1 MTYKGEYKAKE
12 DIMRIV
18 EKILCGIGG
27 FIALILLFILLCHFN
42 PELAKRLGND
52 TDNKND
58 TSVGE
63 LVQESGGQPAD
74 EAVKETAGIS
84 SISDDTQE
92 NSVSENKIP
101 EPVVIPA
108 NTSET
113 GIVPV
118 STDTDKYE
126 VPDDSD
132 IHIPAKV
139 DGLFGYIPVKENG
152 TEITKDSADR
162 LIKELGTGETGD
174 GLTFDETMYPYY
186 QMLDETGQA
195 LYRQIYAN
203 AEALNEKFAP
213 VESVTGK
220 QLKNSFTAVVNDHP
234 ELFWVETSYQYRY
247 GPDGNVAEID
257 LIFNSVSGK
266 LDTAKPEFENAAASI
281 AKTTY
286 GKYTDYEKEVQV
298 HDELISKVVYDKNA
312 PLNQSAYSALVS
324 ERTVC
329 AGYAR
334 AFQYIMQQLGIPCY
348 YVTGYAGENHAWNIV
363 QLEDGYY
370 NVDSTW
376 DDTDPNTHDYFNC
389 SDDDYKKDHARRDL
403 SIYLPPCNGEKYR
416 DLITDSK
423 DEESTVSPDN
433 IISVGYV
440 VPTTE
445 TDKKPIIS
453 SGTAAVNTPTN
464 AGSSTAVGT
473 TNTGNNTTSAGTT
486 SGNNTNSTTTT
497 SNSDTTRNSTNSS
510 TASSNTVPTQ
520 VTVTTVRNT
529 GNNDS
534 ILDDIDK
541 YYRNCFDAMMKTD
554 DTTVTFINQI
564 KDEKL
569 WKKIEKAYEKGK
581 HAEGYLNRVLAEKH
595 LSSCTIDVSAQ
606 AQSDGTYLIT
616 HTAKLQ

>member
-1 MTYKGEYKAKE
+1 
-12 DIMRIV
+12 MRIV

-27 FIALILLFILLCHFN
+27 VTGLILLFILLCHFN
-42 PELAKRLGND
+42 PELAKSLGNNKETND
-52 TDNKND
+52 TGVSELAQESEQTADKQLNEKTDNI
-58 TSVGE
+58 
-63 LVQESGGQPAD
+63 D
-74 EAVKETAGIS
+74 EADLVNE
-84 SISDDTQE
+84 
-92 NSVSENKIP
+92 IP

-108 NTSET
+108 DTGKT
-113 GIVPV
+113 GIIPV
-118 STDTDKYE
+118 STGTDKYE

-132 IHIPAKV
+132 IHVPAKV

-234 ELFWVETSYQYRY
+234 ELFWVETGYQYRY

-324 ERTVC
+324 GRTVC

-334 AFQYIMQQLGIPCY
+334 AFQYIMQLLGIPCY

-363 QLEDGYY
+363 KLDDGYY
-370 NVDSTW
+370 NVDATW
-376 DDTDPNTHDYFNC
+376 DDTEPNTHDYFNC
-389 SDDDYKKDHARRDL
+389 SDDDYKKDHARKDL
-403 SIYLPPCNGEKYR
+403 SVYLPPCNGEKYR

-423 DEESTVSPDN
+423 DNEDTASPEN
-433 IISVGYV
+433 LISVGYIEPV
-440 VPTTE
+440 NTVDNTLTGS
-445 TDKKPIIS
+445 T
-453 SGTAAVNTPTN
+453 SGTT
-464 AGSSTAVGT
+464 GTA
-473 TNTGNNTTSAGTT
+473 NNTTQADTT
-486 SGNNTNSTTTT
+486 GENDKNSTTTT

-510 TASSNTVPTQ
+510 TASNDTVPTQ
-520 VTVTTVRNT
+520 VTVKTVRNT

>member
-1 MTYKGEYKAKE
+1 
-12 DIMRIV
+12 MRIV

-27 FIALILLFILLCHFN
+27 VTGLILLFILLCHFN
-42 PELAKRLGND
+42 PELAKSLGNNKETND
-52 TDNKND
+52 TGVSELAQESEQTADKELNEKTDNI
-58 TSVGE
+58 
-63 LVQESGGQPAD
+63 D
-74 EAVKETAGIS
+74 EADLVNE
-84 SISDDTQE
+84 
-92 NSVSENKIP
+92 IP

-108 NTSET
+108 DT
-113 GIVPV
+113 GKAGIIPV
-118 STDTDKYE
+118 STGTDKYE

-132 IHIPAKV
+132 IHVPAKV

-234 ELFWVETSYQYRY
+234 ELFWVETGYQYRY

-298 HDELISKVVYDKNA
+298 HDELISRVVYDKNA
-312 PLNQSAYSALVS
+312 PLNQSAYSALVNG
-324 ERTVC
+324 RTVC

-334 AFQYIMQQLGIPCY
+334 AFQYVLQQLGIPCY

-389 SDDDYKKDHARRDL
+389 SDDDYKKDHARRYL

-423 DEESTVSPDN
+423 DNEDTASPEN
-433 IISVGYV
+433 LISVGYIEPV
-440 VPTTE
+440 NTVDNTLTGS
-445 TDKKPIIS
+445 T
-453 SGTAAVNTPTN
+453 SGTT
-464 AGSSTAVGT
+464 GTA
-473 TNTGNNTTSAGTT
+473 NNTTQADTT
-486 SGNNTNSTTTT
+486 GENDKNSTTTT